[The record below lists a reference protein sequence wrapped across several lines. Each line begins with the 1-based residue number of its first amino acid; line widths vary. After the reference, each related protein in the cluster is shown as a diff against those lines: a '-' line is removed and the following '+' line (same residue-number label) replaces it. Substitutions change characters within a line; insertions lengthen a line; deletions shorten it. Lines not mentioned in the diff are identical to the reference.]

1 VVKTLLLLQ
10 EARFNPWSGN
20 EDPTCCMVWA
30 KKRKWLFHLNSD
42 LCRNTLIIK
51 DISQGMLYGGY
62 EHSIDNQIEDRFLFR
77 GLRTRA
83 KEDNIAR

>member
-1 VVKTLLLLQ
+1 
-10 EARFNPWSGN
+10 
-20 EDPTCCMVWA
+20 
-30 KKRKWLFHLNSD
+30 
-42 LCRNTLIIK
+42 
-51 DISQGMLYGGY
+51 MLYGGY